1 MFLDNLSASI
11 LRLCDSRRL
20 SYEAASERCELSSR
34 YFGDIA
40 RGKTAPTVHT
50 LEKLC
55 VGFDLTPNDLLI
67 PTPMQQEL
75 TFRAPMRVTQVRC
88 LRWPCGIVSFPVCPR
103 CRITLEREYQAFC
116 DRCGQCLSWKNF
128 SKATVILPEK

>member
-11 LRLCDSRRL
+11 LRLCDSRKL

-88 LRWPCGIVSFPVCPR
+88 LRWSCGIVSFPVCPR
-103 CRITLEREYQAFC
+103 CRITLEREYQTFC
-116 DRCGQCLSWKNF
+116 DRCGQCLSWKRF
-128 SKATVILPEK
+128 SKATIILPEK